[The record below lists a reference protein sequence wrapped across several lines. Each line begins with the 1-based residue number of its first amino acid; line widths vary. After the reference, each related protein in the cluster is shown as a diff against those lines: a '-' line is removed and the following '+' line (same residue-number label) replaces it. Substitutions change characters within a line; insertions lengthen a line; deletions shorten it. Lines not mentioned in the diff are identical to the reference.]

1 MEVGS
6 AGTLDAPGMESP
18 SEIHKV
24 GEAAGLDLRTHRS
37 RALREIP
44 LADADLVVGFDLSHI
59 AGAVVDGGAPREKTF
74 RLVELVRLLEG
85 AEPFD
90 DLTGVERARA
100 MVEEANEVRSASKN
114 FFPNE
119 DIADPFHGPM
129 KGYEEMAARITDL
142 TERLVEQLFGPHAR
156 K

>member
-24 GEAAGLDLRTHRS
+24 AHAAGLDLRNHRS
-37 RALREIP
+37 KALGEIP

-59 AGAVVDGGAPREKTF
+59 AGAVVDGGAPRDKTF
-74 RLVELVRLLEG
+74 RIVELVRLLEG
-85 AEPFD
+85 VEPFD
-90 DLTGVERARA
+90 DLHGVERARA

-119 DIADPFHGPM
+119 DVDDPFHGPM
-129 KGYEEMAARITDL
+129 KGYEEMASRITDL
-142 TERLVEQLFGPHAR
+142 TERLVDQLFGPNTR